1 MSTTNILRRTSVFI
15 PCFLASLSRE
25 FSSTSSSRVF
35 DARFEVPCRSTRGSP
50 LQAAPTSHHLP
61 LVSAECRSSKLT
73 RRGSCATTEQCGQPC
88 PTARKDEMSIQCRV
102 LFSPLRNF
110 FKRSVT
116 SPPACCVA
124 ARLTLL
130 FFKFIS
136 VSNMKRVLELWKYFS
151 EGDARG
157 HKMTDLKSVSV
168 SEVLLCTIWTIS
180 FKALGSSWRSC
191 CPESTEL
198 GQTKYRGADDWYVL
212 RNSLSNSSTTNSVS
226 SADRRL
232 RIMS

>member
-15 PCFLASLSRE
+15 PCFLASLSSA
-25 FSSTSSSRVF
+25 FSATSSSLAF
-35 DARFEVPCRSTRGSP
+35 MARFELSCRSTRGSP

-73 RRGSCATTEQCGQPC
+73 RKGSCATTERCNQRY
-88 PTARKDEMSIQCRV
+88 PTARKDKTTIQCRV
-102 LFSPLRNF
+102 LLSPVRNF

-136 VSNMKRVLELWKYFS
+136 VSNMNRVLEL
-151 EGDARG
+151 
-157 HKMTDLKSVSV
+157 
-168 SEVLLCTIWTIS
+168 
-180 FKALGSSWRSC
+180 
-191 CPESTEL
+191 
-198 GQTKYRGADDWYVL
+198 
-212 RNSLSNSSTTNSVS
+212 
-226 SADRRL
+226 
-232 RIMS
+232 